1 MHKIK
6 EEDIPKSSFQYKNK
20 FMKRGEAPNL
30 MTMKDITGMF
40 NMLRAI
46 LKKLD
51 AIYHMLEGKNE

>member
-1 MHKIK
+1 
-6 EEDIPKSSFQYKNK
+6 
-20 FMKRGEAPNL
+20 MKRGEAPNL

-51 AIYHMLEGKNE
+51 AIYHMLEDENE